1 VSRFGRVGRRPDHWD
16 SPHERA
22 RLRVAERMAGD
33 LGVEEAGW
41 LDQHLAGCAP
51 CAALAAQYAADRL
64 ALRALRDATPEPP
77 RDLWARTAAAI
88 EQEAS
93 GSRANPLRAG
103 GRMWRIPLGAWS
115 GIAVIAL
122 VVGVSALSGLR
133 FQSDS
138 IVDTEPSSGS
148 TTGGEGGSGPDVAQA
163 TPFAVGAGDVQWV
176 DKAANGHLAY
186 NNANIDEVCP
196 ASGTSGC
203 PALEDAHRQDLALQS
218 APRTIIRSPTDGR
231 AVVVADNGSGG
242 DQIIVFD
249 LPEATPTPAAGPS
262 TTPTPT
268 ASPLDAHSA
277 SAIAS
282 LPGSPQPDLA
292 SPTPSAA
299 ASSSAQASP
308 GADPSA
314 PTQSPALTPIVPTLS
329 PSPSIAVAIAIANDI
344 QLVGDSAAFSADG
357 SWFAFSARPDDG
369 STGPDVYLWHA
380 GDGSVRKLTTDGS
393 TVFAS
398 WDGDQ
403 VVASRPNAA
412 TAAGADAAPISVRI
426 DPATGAESTAGD
438 VWRPVV
444 DPTRRRAIG
453 WSGTIAKSADGKTW
467 TPDVGRLELGTWTAA
482 GGQERGSGQGR
493 DSSVVADSATGGFDV
508 RWDEAGDWVAIWIAD
523 SADPSVGRLSLY
535 RIDAGRGRLEQPK
548 DAPNGVPALPGF
560 SIGDGRLAWATPPG
574 QDGEGSRIEIVAWN
588 DDGVGSI
595 ESAPG
600 EDLVLIR

>member
-1 VSRFGRVGRRPDHWD
+1 VSRLGRVGRRPDHWD

-22 RLRVAERMAGD
+22 RLRIAERMAGD
-33 LGVEEAGW
+33 LGAEEAGW

-51 CAALAAQYAADRL
+51 CAALATQYAADRET
-64 ALRALRDATPEPP
+64 LRALRDAAPEPP

-88 EQEAS
+88 ERESS
-93 GSRANPLRAG
+93 GSRTNPLRAG
-103 GRMWRIPLGAWS
+103 GRMSRIPLGAWS

-122 VVGVSALSGLR
+122 VIGVSAISGLR
-133 FQSDS
+133 FPSGAAIDS
-138 IVDTEPSSGS
+138 EPSSGS
-148 TTGGEGGSGPDVAQA
+148 TTGGDGGSGPDIAQA
-163 TPFAVGAGDVQWV
+163 TPFAVGAGDVEWV
-176 DKAANGHLAY
+176 DKAANGGLGY

-196 ASGTSGC
+196 GAGTSGC
-203 PALEDAHRQDLALQS
+203 PALEDAHRENLALES
-218 APRTIIRSPTDGR
+218 APRTIIRSPTDGQ

-249 LPEATPTPAAGPS
+249 LPKATPTSAAAPS

-268 ASPLDAHSA
+268 ASAGDTFSA

-282 LPGSPQPDLA
+282 LPGSSQPDLA

-299 ASSSAQASP
+299 AGSSASP
-308 GADPSA
+308 STDPSA
-314 PTQSPALTPIVPTLS
+314 PTPSPALTPIVPTLS
-329 PSPSIAVAIAIANDI
+329 PSPSIAATIAIANDI
-344 QLVGDSAAFSADG
+344 QLVGESAAFSADG
-357 SWFAFSARPDDG
+357 AWFAFTARPDDG
-369 STGPDVYLWHA
+369 SSGPDVYLWHV

-398 WDGDQ
+398 WDGDE
-403 VVASRPNAA
+403 VVASRPDAA
-412 TAAGADAAPISVRI
+412 TAAGATDAAPISVRI
-426 DPATGAESTAGD
+426 DPTTGAESTAGD

-467 TPDVGRLELGTWTAA
+467 TPDVGRLELGTWTTA
-482 GGQERGSGQGR
+482 GPERGSGQGR
-493 DSSVVADSATGGFDV
+493 DSSVVADAATGGFDV

-535 RIDAGRGRLEQPK
+535 RIDTGRGRLEQPK

-574 QDGEGSRIEIVAWN
+574 QDGEGSRIQIVAWN
-588 DDGVGSI
+588 EDGVGSI